1 LTKSLKHLTVEAVK
15 AIHRE
20 VLAAHGG
27 AAGIRDETLLESAV
41 AAPQASM
48 MGQPLISDPLE
59 IAAAYL
65 FYICRNHP
73 FLDGNKRTALAA
85 CLVFLEENGLLPD
98 RNCRSTTGNRSLST
112 WRRAKSIVTRLLAGF
127 ANCSKNPEEALTAC
141 PLRSD
146 KMKTRRGD
154 VVLVLLPQFRLRTA
168 KRVTFGSSMYD
179 SSVLSS
185 HRR

>member
-1 LTKSLKHLTVEAVK
+1 MSKSLKHLTVEAVK

-48 MGQPLISDPLE
+48 MGQPLISDPIE

-65 FYICRNHP
+65 FYICKNHA
-73 FLDGNKRTALAA
+73 FVDGNKRTALAA

-98 RNCRSTTGNRSLST
+98 RKLPINDWEQFVLDV
-112 WRRAKSIVTRLLAGF
+112 AA
-127 ANCSKNPEEALTAC
+127 SKIDRDAT
-141 PLRSD
+141 
-146 KMKTRRGD
+146 TRR
-154 VVLVLLPQFRLRTA
+154 LRKLLKQ
-168 KRVTFGSSMYD
+168 S
-179 SSVLSS
+179 
-185 HRR
+185 RRS

>member
-1 LTKSLKHLTVEAVK
+1 MSKSLKHLTVEAVK

-48 MGQPLISDPLE
+48 MGQPLISDPIE

-65 FYICRNHP
+65 FYICKNHA
-73 FLDGNKRTALAA
+73 FVDGNKRTALAA

-98 RNCRSTTGNRSLST
+98 RKLPVDDWEQFVLDVAASKIDRDATTS
-112 WRRAKSIVTRLLAGF
+112 
-127 ANCSKNPEEALTAC
+127 
-141 PLRSD
+141 
-146 KMKTRRGD
+146 
-154 VVLVLLPQFRLRTA
+154 RLRKLL
-168 KRVTFGSSMYD
+168 KRS
-179 SSVLSS
+179 
-185 HRR
+185 RRR

>member
-1 LTKSLKHLTVEAVK
+1 LSKSLKHLTVEAVK

-48 MGQPLISDPLE
+48 MGQLLISDPLE
-59 IAAAYL
+59 LAAAYL

-98 RNCRSTTGNRSLST
+98 RNLPINDWEQFVVDVASSRITRDETTH
-112 WRRAKSIVTRLLAGF
+112 
-127 ANCSKNPEEALTAC
+127 
-141 PLRSD
+141 
-146 KMKTRRGD
+146 
-154 VVLVLLPQFRLRTA
+154 RLRKLLK
-168 KRVTFGSSMYD
+168 KRRS
-179 SSVLSS
+179 
-185 HRR
+185 

>member
-1 LTKSLKHLTVEAVK
+1 LSKAFKHLTIEAVK

-41 AAPQASM
+41 AAPQATM
-48 MGQPLISDPLE
+48 MGQPLISHPVE

-85 CLVFLEENGLLPD
+85 CLVFLETNELRPIAKLPVD
-98 RNCRSTTGNRSLST
+98 EWEKLMLDVAASKIARATTT
-112 WRRAKSIVTRLLAGF
+112 
-127 ANCSKNPEEALTAC
+127 
-141 PLRSD
+141 
-146 KMKTRRGD
+146 
-154 VVLVLLPQFRLRTA
+154 QRLRKLL
-168 KRVTFGSSMYD
+168 KRP
-179 SSVLSS
+179 
-185 HRR
+185 RKR

>member
-1 LTKSLKHLTVEAVK
+1 MSKSLKHLTVEAVK

-98 RNCRSTTGNRSLST
+98 RKLPIDD
-112 WRRAKSIVTRLLAGF
+112 WEQIVVDVAS
-127 ANCSKNPEEALTAC
+127 SKIDRDAT
-141 PLRSD
+141 
-146 KMKTRRGD
+146 TRR
-154 VVLVLLPQFRLRTA
+154 LRKLLKKSRRSSY
-168 KRVTFGSSMYD
+168 RVPSEI
-179 SSVLSS
+179 
-185 HRR
+185 